1 MGTHR
6 LANQFLRINGR
17 MNLRTSVD
25 LVTGRSYGYRKIP
38 YSLHVSGACCVQGLT
53 LASHGL
59 LVTLKERLTSFA
71 ANIRLFS

>member
-1 MGTHR
+1 MGMHR
-6 LANQFLRINGR
+6 LANEFLRINGR
-17 MNLRTSVD
+17 MNLLTSVD
-25 LVTGRSYGYRKIP
+25 LVTDRPFGCRKIP
-38 YSLHVSGACCVQGLT
+38 DSLHVSGACCVQGLT